1 VPVTLGVLRAPNAS
15 SVNCGPLA
23 TPAPDGWSVTCLTS
37 GVGTG
42 GTRNVN
48 FVSVDCF
55 GGVTIGVAG
64 RDTHDNQL
72 GVRRPAG
79 AWDECPDPDP
89 SCIKVRFDQF
99 EGTGGPLP
107 FKDLRWGVR
116 VVATPTPPPAGALP
130 PNQST
135 LRENIRALTIRTD
148 PGIGGAV
155 RGYVL
160 PGHVV
165 AILEGP
171 RRVGAGPWF
180 RILDLDTDVAGWV
193 NGSYLRIP
201 NPPTEGLG
209 EGPPSLI
216 VPAGELQV
224 GSRARLRSGVR
235 GLNVRSG
242 PGIGNPVIGHVGP
255 DDVVLLQDGPR
266 MMAGAPWHAILNETR
281 AVEGWVNG
289 RYLEPASP

>member
-1 VPVTLGVLRAPNAS
+1 
-15 SVNCGPLA
+15 
-23 TPAPDGWSVTCLTS
+23 VTCLTS

-55 GGVTIGVAG
+55 GGVTVGVADQ
-64 RDTHDNQL
+64 DTHDNQL
-72 GVRRPAG
+72 SVRRPGG
-79 AWDECPDPDP
+79 AWDECPVPDLN
-89 SCIKVRFDQF
+89 CIQVRFDQF

-116 VVATPTPPPAGALP
+116 VIATPTTPPAGARP
-130 PNQST
+130 ANQAT
-135 LRENIRALTIRTD
+135 LREDVHALTIRAE
-148 PGIGGAV
+148 PGIGGSV

-171 RRVGAGPWF
+171 RRVGASPWL

-193 NGSYLRIP
+193 NGDYLRIP
-201 NPPTEGLG
+201 SPPVEDRDG
-209 EGPPSLI
+209 GPPGVI

-224 GSRARLRSGVR
+224 GSRARLRSGVH

-242 PGIGNPVIGHVGP
+242 PSIGSPVIGHVGP
-255 DDVVLLQDGPR
+255 DDVFLLQDGPR
-266 MMAGAPWHAILNETR
+266 MMAGAPWYAILNETH

-289 RYLEPASP
+289 RYLEPWSVTPGR